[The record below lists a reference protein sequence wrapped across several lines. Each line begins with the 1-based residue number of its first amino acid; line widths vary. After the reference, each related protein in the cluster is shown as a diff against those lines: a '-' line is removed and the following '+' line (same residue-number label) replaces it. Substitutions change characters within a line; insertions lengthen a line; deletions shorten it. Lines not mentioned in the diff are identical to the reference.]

1 MATCQRDKAGIRH
14 AQTTEAVK
22 DNKPKGCFPSLQPG
36 ILPAQVPQICW
47 FLKGNT
53 ELDFYGLRTQR
64 CQGYIRRG
72 GLMIVSS
79 KKIEEGN
86 WRGDIVQYFSPQ
98 SDSALSYDAPLWYT
112 NIAISEPMPLAS
124 NQTCGKSCKVDH
136 ACTAS
141 ISICSGLEKYRA
153 NMLHSVLVKQRSF
166 DGVLIWLGIRYPSH
180 QFTPCNSV
188 RFYIIH
194 RGASFF

>member
-1 MATCQRDKAGIRH
+1 MSARQGRDQTCSNHGGCQRQ
-14 AQTTEAVK
+14 QT
-22 DNKPKGCFPSLQPG
+22 KGVLSLAATGDPTGPSATNMLVFERKHWVG
-36 ILPAQVPQICW
+36 
-47 FLKGNT
+47 FLWIQNSAMPRIHQK
-53 ELDFYGLRTQR
+53 
-64 CQGYIRRG
+64 RR
-72 GLMIVSS
+72 IDDR
-79 KKIEEGN
+79 EGN

-141 ISICSGLEKYRA
+141 ISICSGLEKYGA

-166 DGVLIWLGIRYPSH
+166 DGVLIWLGIRYLLH

-188 RFYIIH
+188 RFYTIH

>member
-53 ELDFYGLRTQR
+53 ELDFYGFRTQR
-64 CQGYIRRG
+64 CQGYIKRG

-124 NQTCGKSCKVDH
+124 NQTCGKSCKGGSCLH
-136 ACTAS
+136 CEHLNLFRAGEISGKYAALSAS
-141 ISICSGLEKYRA
+141 QAKEFWW
-153 NMLHSVLVKQRSF
+153 SF
-166 DGVLIWLGIRYPSH
+166 DMARD
-180 QFTPCNSV
+180 
-188 RFYIIH
+188 
-194 RGASFF
+194 

>member
-1 MATCQRDKAGIRH
+1 MLKPRRLSKTTNQRGAFPRCNRGSYRPKCHKYAGFWKETLSWISM
-14 AQTTEAVK
+14 
-22 DNKPKGCFPSLQPG
+22 DS
-36 ILPAQVPQICW
+36 
-47 FLKGNT
+47 
-53 ELDFYGLRTQR
+53 ELS

-166 DGVLIWLGIRYPSH
+166 DGVLIWLGIRYLLH

-188 RFYIIH
+188 RVYIIH